1 MISLGGMKGYLGEQL
16 RLTEERLGTS
26 VDLGDQLK
34 IQIINHLKDIE
45 ILKTALKNNEVKDC
59 FVFWCFCVLFS
70 CYLTILFT
78 KIGIH
83 GVRG

>member
-59 FVFWCFCVLFS
+59 FVFFGVLVSCFHVISLSFS
-70 CYLTILFT
+70 R
-78 KIGIH
+78 K
-83 GVRG
+83 